1 MSCVLLHCIPM
12 KILCELLCINHQAL
26 CSQTSMKVSPWQ
38 DRILQQATFRSWC
51 WALPTS
57 SEFNLHCKVVVDCGH
72 HAGYELQE
80 NKECLPKCNKKESVS
95 ICDNYSQYQYMRIQ
109 SPERVL
115 YWKQNPKH
123 ANICKSCSQF
133 QKTSYQ
139 VMSWSKPLLNPI
151 INDLLHDLSMLA
163 RMDRDGWRP
172 CQRMRI
178 YSHCPRLVVAQHIF
192 IDFLLLMSGPEI
204 LLGCV
209 KQGESKRFELALTL
223 VSNNPALVFIKS
235 WQWSNFCRKTSR
247 ECKTC
252 LDWLSSGV
260 KGSPFSLYPNS
271 QSLGVL

>member
-1 MSCVLLHCIPM
+1 MNFKKTKSASQSAIKKSLSQFVTITVNISTCAFRALRGSCI
-12 KILCELLCINHQAL
+12 
-26 CSQTSMKVSPWQ
+26 
-38 DRILQQATFRSWC
+38 
-51 WALPTS
+51 
-57 SEFNLHCKVVVDCGH
+57 
-72 HAGYELQE
+72 
-80 NKECLPKCNKKESVS
+80 ES
-95 ICDNYSQYQYMRIQ
+95 RT
-109 SPERVL
+109 
-115 YWKQNPKH
+115 PKH
-123 ANICKSCSQF
+123 ENICKSCSQF

-209 KQGESKRFELALTL
+209 KQDESKRFELALTL

-235 WQWSNFCRKTSR
+235 
-247 ECKTC
+247 
-252 LDWLSSGV
+252 
-260 KGSPFSLYPNS
+260 
-271 QSLGVL
+271 